1 MTKEI
6 DFTEGSG
13 NVFSDL
19 GLENAEEL
27 LAKSRLAIKILK
39 IIKSRKLSQ
48 AKAAIILGT
57 SQSQL
62 SLLKSGD
69 CLQRF
74 TLDRLMS
81 WLTKLD
87 CNITVT
93 VKRKPRNQQNAVI
106 QVAV

>member
-13 NVFSDL
+13 NLFSDR

-27 LAKSRLAIKILK
+27 LSKSRLAMKILK
-39 IIKSRKLSQ
+39 IIKSRKLTQ
-48 AKAAIILGT
+48 AKAAKILST

-62 SLLKSGD
+62 SLLKRGD
-69 CLQRF
+69 CLQHF

-93 VKRKPRNQQNAVI
+93 VKRKPRNQQSAAI